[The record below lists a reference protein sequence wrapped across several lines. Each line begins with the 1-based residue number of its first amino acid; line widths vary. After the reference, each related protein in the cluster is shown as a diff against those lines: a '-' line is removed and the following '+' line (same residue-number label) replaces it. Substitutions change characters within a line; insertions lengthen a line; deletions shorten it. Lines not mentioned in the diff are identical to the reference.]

1 MTLLEITILATFG
14 LILLG
19 VNSLASLR
27 CLRTLGR
34 YGLPYL
40 ALVWLAPFIGAVYV
54 LAKIRP
60 KRNGPFTPV
69 VAPNTVSLDNNPVT
83 IQGDPWPTLSQPIPS
98 QRHPRKR

>member
-1 MTLLEITILATFG
+1 MTTLEIAILVAFG

-40 ALVWLAPFIGAVYV
+40 ALVWFAPFIGAVYV

-60 KRNGPFTPV
+60 KRNSAFIPIAT
-69 VAPNTVSLDNNPVT
+69 NTVGLDNNPVT
-83 IQGDPWPTLSQPIPS
+83 IQGDPWPTLSQPIPP
-98 QRHPRKR
+98 QRRSRK

>member
-1 MTLLEITILATFG
+1 MTTLEIAVLVVFG

-19 VNSLASLR
+19 INSLASLR

-40 ALVWLAPFIGAVYV
+40 ALAWFVPFIGAVYV

-60 KRNGPFTPV
+60 KQNSAFIPIST
-69 VAPNTVSLDNNPVT
+69 NTVGLDNNPT
-83 IQGDPWPTLSQPIPS
+83 TLQGDPWPTLSQPIPP
-98 QRHPRKR
+98 QRHPRKK

>member
-1 MTLLEITILATFG
+1 MSTLEISILVAFG
-14 LILLG
+14 LLLLG

-40 ALVWLAPFIGAVYV
+40 VLVWLAPFIGAIYV

-60 KRNGPFTPV
+60 NPHGAFTPI
-69 VAPNTVSLDNNPVT
+69 NTSTVGLDNGRT
-83 IQGDPWPTLSQPIPS
+83 IQGDPWPTLSQPIPP
-98 QRHPRKR
+98 QRRPRK